1 MTLTL
6 SAFLGQDV
14 GTVCLT
20 VFEAVSR
27 FLEAL
32 CSTTFALNFRHFFY
46 HFALL
51 IKQQQVERTKPQP
64 HIAMNARV
72 RRFVLKP
79 NYFFLTGESTMIN

>member
-32 CSTTFALNFRHFFY
+32 CSTTFAFNLRHFN
-46 HFALL
+46 LPL
-51 IKQQQVERTKPQP
+51 RIVNKQQQVERTEPQRR
-64 HIAMNARV
+64 IATNAREK
-72 RRFVLKP
+72 RFV
-79 NYFFLTGESTMIN
+79 

>member
-20 VFEAVSR
+20 VFKAVSR

-32 CSTTFALNFRHFFY
+32 CSTTFSLNLRHFY
-46 HFALL
+46 LPL
-51 IKQQQVERTKPQP
+51 RIVNKQQQVERTKPQP
-64 HIAMNARV
+64 CIATNARAK
-72 RRFVLKP
+72 RFVLKP
-79 NYFFLTGESTMIN
+79 NYFFLAGESTIII

>member
-20 VFEAVSR
+20 VFKAVSR

-32 CSTTFALNFRHFFY
+32 RSTTFSLNLRHFN
-46 HFALL
+46 LPL
-51 IKQQQVERTKPQP
+51 RIVNKQQQVERTKPQP
-64 HIAMNARV
+64 RIATNARES
-72 RRFVLKP
+72 RFILEP
-79 NYFFLTGESTMIN
+79 NYFFLTGASTIII

>member
-20 VFEAVSR
+20 VFKAVSR

-32 CSTTFALNFRHFFY
+32 RSTTFSLNLRHFN
-46 HFALL
+46 LPL
-51 IKQQQVERTKPQP
+51 RIVNKQQQVERTKPQP
-64 HIAMNARV
+64 CIATTLGQSGSFEN
-72 RRFVLKP
+72 
-79 NYFFLTGESTMIN
+79 LTTSFWPVKAP

>member
-32 CSTTFALNFRHFFY
+32 RSTTFSLNLRHFN
-46 HFALL
+46 LPL
-51 IKQQQVERTKPQP
+51 RIVNKQQQVERTKPQP
-64 HIAMNARV
+64 HIAMNARDL
-72 RRFVLKP
+72 RFILEP
-79 NYFFLTGESTMIN
+79 NYFFLTGASTIII